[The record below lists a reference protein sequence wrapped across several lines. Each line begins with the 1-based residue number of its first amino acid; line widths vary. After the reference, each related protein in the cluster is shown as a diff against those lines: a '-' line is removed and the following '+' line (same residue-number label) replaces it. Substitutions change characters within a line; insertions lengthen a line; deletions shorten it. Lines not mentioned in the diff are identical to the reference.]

1 MTATH
6 TPTPTLIHKEALDAL
21 ITHIQKHRFIVRD
34 LGTTLEHLHMI
45 CVEGGKPSLTPD
57 YFELKEQLGE
67 ANDYILYMKP
77 LYSFS
82 MTARTKEWAGLERY
96 DPYLDMPRFP
106 KSTLLAA
113 ELHTWESYSNL
124 QYAKANSIRL
134 QDIIMALQRMP
145 THELGF

>member
-1 MTATH
+1 MTAIH
-6 TPTPTLIHKEALDAL
+6 TPSPTLIHKEALDAL
-21 ITHIQKHRFIVRD
+21 ITHLQTQRFIVRD

-45 CVEGGKPSLTPD
+45 CVESGKPSLTPD

-82 MTARTKEWAGLERY
+82 MTARTKEWAGLDRY
-96 DPYLDMPRFP
+96 DPYLDLPRFP

-113 ELHTWESYSNL
+113 DLHTWESYSNL
-124 QYAKANSIRL
+124 AYARAKGIGLREMVL
-134 QDIIMALQRMP
+134 TLQRMP